1 MCDQFFFMFAHV
13 EELGDVL
20 FLQTS
25 LGDPWRGLCHF
36 GLWEHWRGMCHA
48 PGMRIDLWVCSRM
61 DKTDKNGGCPNC
73 PKFRTCSWGKWG
85 QTIGFWGI
93 MFFWGV
99 QFPLAEAWW
108 NWSTCH
114 FFSSGISWWSWLHL
128 HPWDLCQ
135 GWGTFEWG
143 KQGSSIAGAQGHA
156 RTALEMPSNGLKS
169 SSHQSLAIHP
179 GNNNLLCGTWLEC
192 QEACPPLFGTRF
204 TNVACCVSRRDWMGT
219 ADTGMGSSPAL
230 DQGSH
235 QAIILVGGCRLSKL
249 WSKVLQLSDLSV
261 RWKVKRWISCPSWC
275 SKIH

>member
-1 MCDQFFFMFAHV
+1 M
-13 EELGDVL
+13 VL
-20 FLQTS
+20 APSTPMRPVSRL
-25 LGDPWRGLCHF
+25 RHF
-36 GLWEHWRGMCHA
+36 WVRKA
-48 PGMRIDLWVCSRM
+48 RILH
-61 DKTDKNGGCPNC
+61 
-73 PKFRTCSWGKWG
+73 SWGTRPCQDRTWNAFKW
-85 QTIGFWGI
+85 
-93 MFFWGV
+93 
-99 QFPLAEAWW
+99 
-108 NWSTCH
+108 
-114 FFSSGISWWSWLHL
+114 
-128 HPWDLCQ
+128 
-135 GWGTFEWG
+135 
-143 KQGSSIAGAQGHA
+143 
-156 RTALEMPSNGLKS
+156 LEII
-169 SSHQSLAIHP
+169 HQSLAIHP